1 MVLMQSVDM
10 NKKLYKIVLVIIF
23 LLLILF
29 AHNVFTKKV
38 NKFSNVTILSS
49 LNKEIEDYEK
59 NTLPFTIKY
68 DKNYKVYVNGK
79 EYNNERIY
87 KPGNYT
93 IKVKGKNNETSTVSI
108 NKVIKKNIYKI
119 YTMTETL
126 QALIGNLDFSK
137 DVDQNAYIWTAKT
150 GTINLDNVKS
160 NHKNVILSKYNA
172 TSTPSANEF
181 HDTVVEEIKNY
192 VKGVLLSD
200 DNACFEMYIHEAD
213 FYLALEIFDKFG
225 LDDSRYNIIMYT
237 DGTKG
242 YVRDYEIA
250 KADVYDDFKKM
261 KKFYFN
267 LVNNVK
273 ANKIDSSTKK
283 YLSNGEYKFIYGSLK
298 IDYMLISTFKDNVK
312 LLLQFPEAREYK
324 DNKVNQEMKK
334 AHIYKFSMQD
344 KFNELNDKQKKIF
357 FNNINLNKS
366 ELDNNYFS
374 DDKDYLIITG
384 TVPFYGSSYSKE
396 KFEKIINIVVKDY
409 GEKYTILYK
418 PHPRALP
425 TEEQEKFLNDLN
437 IKVLPGQIPMEA
449 ISFIYP
455 NLKLGG
461 FVSSLY
467 MNVDKG
473 KTLFFFAKDK
483 DDLIAPINTLYDSLF
498 KNAKFYN

>member
-1 MVLMQSVDM
+1 M
-10 NKKLYKIVLVIIF
+10 KKNLYKIIIAIICV
-23 LLLILF
+23 LLILLILII
-29 AHNVFTKKV
+29 HSSLINKV
-38 NKFSNVTILSS
+38 SKFSSVTIVNS
-49 LNKEIEDYEK
+49 LNKEVKDYKK

-68 DKNYKVYVNGK
+68 DKDYKVYVNGE

-93 IKVKGKNNETSTVSI
+93 IKVKGKNIETSTVSI
-108 NKVIKKNIYKI
+108 NKVTKKNTYKI

-126 QALIGNLDFSK
+126 QALIGNLDLSK
-137 DVDQNAYIWTAKT
+137 DVDQKAYVWTAKS
-150 GTINLDNVKS
+150 GTINLDNVKV
-160 NHKNVILSKYNA
+160 NHKNVTLSKYSG
-172 TSTPSANEF
+172 STIPSANEF
-181 HDTVVEEIKNY
+181 HNTVVEEIKNY
-192 VKGVLLSD
+192 VKTALNND
-200 DNACFEMYIHEAD
+200 DNSCFEMYIHEAD
-213 FYLALEIFDKFG
+213 FYLALEIFDKLG

-242 YVRDYEIA
+242 YVRDYEIT
-250 KADVYDDFKKM
+250 KKNVYNNFKNM
-261 KKFYFN
+261 KNFYFN
-267 LVNNVK
+267 LSNNVK
-273 ANKIDSSTKK
+273 KNKIDSSTKE
-283 YLSNGEYKFIYGSLK
+283 YMTDGEYKFIYGTLK
-298 IDYMLISTFKDNVK
+298 IDYMLISALKNNVQ

-324 DNKVNQEMKK
+324 DNKVDKEMKK
-334 AHIYKFSMQD
+334 AHIYKFTMQD

-449 ISFIYP
+449 ISFVYP

-473 KTLFFFAKDK
+473 KTLFFFTKDK
-483 DDLIAPINTLYDSLF
+483 NDLVAPINTLYDSLF